1 VPETS
6 PAAYF
11 RSFYLFHFVTNLN
24 SFCFQVLANPWTSSG
39 AKESAAATL
48 FSLSVMDDCKVTIGD
63 AGAIPHLVD
72 LLRNGSARGRKDA
85 VTALFNLS
93 IFSGNKVRII
103 KAKAVPLLVA
113 LVR

>member
-1 VPETS
+1 
-6 PAAYF
+6 
-11 RSFYLFHFVTNLN
+11 LN
-24 SFCFQVLANPWTSSG
+24 AFCFQVLANPWTSSG